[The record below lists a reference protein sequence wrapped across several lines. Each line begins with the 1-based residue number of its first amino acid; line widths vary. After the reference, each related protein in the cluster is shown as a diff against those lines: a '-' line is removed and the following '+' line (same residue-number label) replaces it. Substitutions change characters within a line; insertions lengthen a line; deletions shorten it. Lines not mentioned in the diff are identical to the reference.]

1 MKLDKTIIA
10 TLAGI
15 GILLMVFLAMRV
27 NVLEGNL
34 KDQQVQIEQLK
45 EDKNHWAIQVQD
57 VISKNKNQDII
68 LNKLN
73 QDYQMRY
80 PETFQGS
87 SGG

>member
-1 MKLDKTIIA
+1 MKLDKTLIA

-15 GILLMVFLAMRV
+15 GILLMVFLSMRV
-27 NVLEGNL
+27 NVLEGQL
-34 KDQQVQIEQLK
+34 KDQQAQIKQLK
-45 EDKNHWAIQVQD
+45 EDKNHWALEVQE
-57 VISKNKNQDII
+57 VQSKNKAQDVI

-73 QDYQMRY
+73 QQYQMEH